1 MKNLDTINRGNHIIS
16 YDFLD
21 EYDETFY
28 DNYEPLDF
36 EEEEI
41 NYDESWQNLKDQYWG
56 TYYISTLVLK
66 LSNTRYIGRTIV
78 II

>member
-1 MKNLDTINRGNHIIS
+1 MKNLDTINRGNYIIS

-28 DNYEPLDF
+28 DNYEPLNI

-41 NYDESWQNLKDQYWG
+41 NYDESW
-56 TYYISTLVLK
+56 
-66 LSNTRYIGRTIV
+66 
-78 II
+78 

>member
-28 DNYEPLDF
+28 DNYEPLDI
-36 EEEEI
+36 EDEEI
-41 NYDESWQNLKDQYWG
+41 NYDESW
-56 TYYISTLVLK
+56 
-66 LSNTRYIGRTIV
+66 
-78 II
+78 